1 MPIAL
6 GFKID
11 RLTNS
16 ILNVVSGDSFDTVV
30 TPLSFTDLKQTTKK
44 NGWLFNWKVELS
56 DSSKEL
62 YKLTIANSQAIIQG
76 LISISM
82 ENDHVF
88 MNLVE
93 NAPFN
98 IGKNKV
104 YEGVAGNLVAHAC
117 KLSFQR
123 GFEGFVAFDAKTA
136 LIRHYEKTLGAFHFN
151 KQRMIIRTQESKILV
166 AKYFKS

>member
-16 ILNVVSGDSFDTVV
+16 ILNVVSGDNFDTVV

-62 YKLTIANSQAIIQG
+62 YKLTIVNSQAIIQG